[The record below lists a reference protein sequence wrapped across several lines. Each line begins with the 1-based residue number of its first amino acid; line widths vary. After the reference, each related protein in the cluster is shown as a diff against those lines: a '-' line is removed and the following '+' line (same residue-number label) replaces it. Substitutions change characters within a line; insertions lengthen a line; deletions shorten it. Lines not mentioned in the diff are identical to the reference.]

1 MKAIVFAET
10 GGPEVL
16 ALADGPKPE
25 VRPGMVLLKTHA
37 IGVNFADTLFRQ
49 GRYAVAPKLPDTPGL
64 AAAGV
69 IESVGDGVTGP
80 LAGTRLAAVAS
91 KTYAEDCE

>member
-1 MKAIVFAET
+1 MKAIVFKET

-49 GRYAVAPKLPDTPGL
+49 GRYAVAPVRSTR
-64 AAAGV
+64 AGRP
-69 IESVGDGVTGP
+69 ET
-80 LAGTRLAAVAS
+80 
-91 KTYAEDCE
+91 